1 MTNNMP
7 RYFKHK
13 RQFGDRTIFVE
24 WIDDKNTYLHQEDG
38 SKTHTDFWPLEACL
52 QAVRMGNWE
61 EFNPF
66 TADNKPVK
74 EEVENLHTTSS
85 DIIIDFSVLKN
96 HLRWGTRGKD
106 GTDPLT
112 YVRLIDC
119 STEHLR
125 AILATQYPS
134 PDYKMVIRSIIEDR
148 ES

>member
-1 MTNNMP
+1 MP

-13 RQFGDRTIFVE
+13 RQFGDKTVFVE
-24 WIDDKNTYLHQEDG
+24 WIDDKNTYLHQENG
-38 SKTHTDFWPLEACL
+38 SKTHTDFWPLEDCL
-52 QAVRMGNWE
+52 CAVKKGNRI
-61 EFNPF
+61 EFTPEN
-66 TADNKPVK
+66 AVK
-74 EEVENLHTTSS
+74 EEVEQLHTTSS

-96 HLRWGTRGKD
+96 NLRWGTRGKD

-125 AILATQYPS
+125 AILTTQYPS
-134 PDYKMVIRSIIEDR
+134 TDYKMVIRSIIEDR